1 MWTRTLLVFL
11 FSLSIPETAPDKKPK
26 EPKKITDECPLPKLV
41 VKPCMVKKGQRV
53 SLTCSIM
60 EKYETPQNYSLYL
73 GERHLKSE
81 IAKGRSKSFNLS
93 VSEDHD
99 LGPYKCKVQVNNCS
113 TVKYSAE
120 FKLVFTGA
128 SPPRLN
134 MESSVITK
142 GQHVSLTCFTKKIS
156 QPLNYSLFRGQD
168 HLKTEVEAGQLKISN
183 ITISK
188 DGDLGPYKCRVQI
201 PNSSCFKYSQEFNFT
216 FEDPVAT
223 PVLNV
228 DAIQTNS
235 AQYIVTLR
243 CISSQG
249 SLPINY
255 TFFESNV
262 TLSTV
267 SMNIR
272 EPAEIH
278 ITKNTRME
286 GTYKCKAKNK
296 LPNHAKYSQPVLISI
311 TGEGGCP
318 LCLQLLLPALV
329 LVLIAIALILL
340 CWQLPKHKARKA
352 MRANV
357 PKDNG
362 VMTMEVTEYA
372 TICTIQADKE
382 STSRLEP
389 RQYVSTAQEG
399 TDHSQEIHY
408 ATPIFQKVA
417 PGKHEACSDGK
428 TESVYSEVN

>member
-120 FKLVFTGA
+120 FKLVFT
-128 SPPRLN
+128 
-134 MESSVITK
+134 
-142 GQHVSLTCFTKKIS
+142 
-156 QPLNYSLFRGQD
+156 
-168 HLKTEVEAGQLKISN
+168 
-183 ITISK
+183 
-188 DGDLGPYKCRVQI
+188 
-201 PNSSCFKYSQEFNFT
+201 
-216 FEDPVAT
+216 DPVAT

-417 PGKHEACSDGK
+417 PGKHGELQRVPMRSHYDFQPLG
-428 TESVYSEVN
+428 TLDWGGWEYSTT